1 VYTFRWS
8 RSWWKKMNMREDLAA
23 LRPQLIQ
30 IAQSAD
36 TGDGAH
42 DLSHLE
48 RVWKAAANMLAHHP
62 EADAVVVM
70 TASYLHDLVNLPKN
84 HPDRARAS
92 TMAADAAVRE
102 LQAIGYPAT
111 KLAAVHHAIEAH
123 SYSANI
129 PPRTVEARIVQDADR
144 LDALGPVGL
153 ARMFHVGGQLGRALA
168 HPDDP
173 LGTSR
178 KLDDGIYTLDHI
190 ELKLARIANTMQTE
204 GGRLLAASRLNWVRR
219 FRDEFVA
226 EWSL

>member
-1 VYTFRWS
+1 M
-8 RSWWKKMNMREDLAA
+8 KMREDLAA

-36 TGDGAH
+36 SGDGAH

-48 RVWKAAANMLAHHP
+48 RVWKAANSMLAHHP
-62 EADAVVVM
+62 EADAMVVM
-70 TASYLHDLVNLPKN
+70 AASYLHDLVNLPKN

-92 TMAADAAVRE
+92 TMAADEAVRE
-102 LQAIGYPAT
+102 LQAAGYPTT

-129 PPRTVEARIVQDADR
+129 PPRTIEARIVQDADR

-168 HPDDP
+168 HPTDP
-173 LGTSR
+173 MGMHR
-178 KLDDGIYTLDHI
+178 QLDDGAYALDHI
-190 ELKLARIANTMQTE
+190 ELKLARIAGTMQTD
-204 GGRLLAASRLNWVRR
+204 GGRALAATRLDWIRR

-226 EWSL
+226 DWSA

>member
-1 VYTFRWS
+1 MHV
-8 RSWWKKMNMREDLAA
+8 DLAA

-30 IAQSAD
+30 IARRAD

-48 RVWKAAANMLAHHP
+48 RVWKAAYSMLAHHP
-62 EADAVVVM
+62 EADAMTVM
-70 TASYLHDLVNLPKN
+70 AASYLHDLVNLPKN

-92 TMAADAAVRE
+92 SMAADQALRE
-102 LQAIGYPAT
+102 LQAIGYPPAR
-111 KLAAVHHAIEAH
+111 LEGVHHAIEAH

-129 PPRTVEARIVQDADR
+129 PPRTIEARIVQDADR

-168 HPDDP
+168 HPADP
-173 LGTSR
+173 MGAHR
-178 KLDDGIYTLDHI
+178 ELDDGVYTLDHI
-190 ELKLARIANTMQTE
+190 ELKLARIAGTMQTE
-204 GGRLLAASRLNWVRR
+204 GGRVLAAARLDWIRR

-226 EWSL
+226 DWSA

>member
-1 VYTFRWS
+1 
-8 RSWWKKMNMREDLAA
+8 MRVDLAA

-30 IAQSAD
+30 IARNAD

-48 RVWKAAANMLAHHP
+48 RVWKAAAGMLAHHP

-70 TASYLHDLVNLPKN
+70 AASYLHDLVNLPKN

-92 TMAADAAVRE
+92 AMAADQAVRA
-102 LQAIGYPAT
+102 LRAAGYPSA
-111 KLAAVHHAIEAH
+111 KLEGVHHAIEAH

-129 PPRTVEARIVQDADR
+129 PPRTIEARIVQDADR

-173 LGTSR
+173 MGAHR
-178 KLDDGIYTLDHI
+178 QLDDGIYTLDHI
-190 ELKLARIANTMQTE
+190 ELKLASIAQTMQTE
-204 GGRLLAASRLNWVRR
+204 GGRVLAATRLDWIRR

-226 EWSL
+226 DWAA

>member
-1 VYTFRWS
+1 M
-8 RSWWKKMNMREDLAA
+8 KMREDLAA
-23 LRPQLIQ
+23 LRPQLIL

-48 RVWKAAANMLAHHP
+48 RVWKAANSMLAHHP
-62 EADAVVVM
+62 EADAMVVM
-70 TASYLHDLVNLPKN
+70 AASYLHDLVNLPKN

-92 TMAADAAVRE
+92 AMAADEAVRE
-102 LQAIGYPAT
+102 LQAAGYPST
-111 KLAAVHHAIEAH
+111 RLAAVHHAIEAH

-129 PPRTVEARIVQDADR
+129 PPRTIEARIVQDADR

-168 HPDDP
+168 HPTDP
-173 LGTSR
+173 MGTHR
-178 KLDDGIYTLDHI
+178 QLDDGAYALDHI
-190 ELKLARIANTMQTE
+190 ELKLARIAGTMQTD
-204 GGRLLAASRLNWVRR
+204 GGRALAATRLDWIRR

-226 EWSL
+226 DWSA

>member
-1 VYTFRWS
+1 
-8 RSWWKKMNMREDLAA
+8 MRVDLAA

-30 IAQSAD
+30 IAQGAD
-36 TGDGAH
+36 TGDAAH

-48 RVWKAAANMLAHHP
+48 RVWKAAASMLAHHP

-70 TASYLHDLVNLPKN
+70 AASYLHDLVNLPKN

-92 TMAADAAVRE
+92 SMAADQAVRE
-102 LQAIGYPAT
+102 LQAIGYPPA

-129 PPRTVEARIVQDADR
+129 PPRTIEARIVQDADR

-173 LGTSR
+173 MGAHR
-178 KLDDGIYTLDHI
+178 QLDDGVYTLDHI
-190 ELKLARIANTMQTE
+190 ELKLASIAGTMQTE
-204 GGRLLAASRLNWVRR
+204 GGRVLAATRLDWIRR

-226 EWSL
+226 DWSA